1 MRERSIREICKEA
14 LYVLEEAS
22 ERGTGVLAEDIEGY
36 FIEILH
42 IAEASY
48 DDLK

>member
-22 ERGTGVLAEDIEGY
+22 ERGMGVLAEDIEGY